1 MYDIDKNKLGA
12 FIAQLRKEKGYTQKD
27 LADKLFISNKA
38 VSKWETGASIPDTTL
53 LIPLADL
60 LGVTVTELLTYQRIT
75 PNTPIDSTQVE
86 NLVKAAINYTE
97 EEKNAFAHNRRSW
110 SILYFASV
118 FLCIIEFVFLY
129 VWNTVEPSQLILVAL
144 SIFFGGYFCLFAKPK
159 LPTYYDDNKIN
170 FYSDGPFRMNV
181 PGVSFNNSNW
191 PHVLQAV
198 RIWSTIVTV
207 GYPIFLYLFQ
217 TSLPAHLQMYGNYC
231 LLLLFLA
238 GLFIPIYYTGKKYQ

>member
-1 MYDIDKNKLGA
+1 MISIRINW
-12 FIAQLRKEKGYTQKD
+12 
-27 LADKLFISNKA
+27 ADKLFISNKA

-118 FLCIIEFVFLY
+118 LNASSTVFSVSAY
-129 VWNTVEPSQLILVAL
+129 PVICPVSA
-144 SIFFGGYFCLFAKPK
+144 
-159 LPTYYDDNKIN
+159 
-170 FYSDGPFRMNV
+170 SDFSR
-181 PGVSFNNSNW
+181 
-191 PHVLQAV
+191 
-198 RIWSTIVTV
+198 
-207 GYPIFLYLFQ
+207 
-217 TSLPAHLQMYGNYC
+217 
-231 LLLLFLA
+231 
-238 GLFIPIYYTGKKYQ
+238 